1 MRARLFRVLR
11 SQGGFT
17 LLELVI
23 AMAILGLILAI
34 LGAALRI
41 SQNTILTGGR
51 SMERTHRARVITEQ
65 ISQELRSAYR
75 PSQVGTSV
83 ETVAFRGE
91 ADRFSFVTTA
101 SMRSRGFVQSGLKE
115 VTLSVEEDADTGR
128 RGLVL
133 REDIIPNGE
142 LFEEGK
148 GQRIMLDPTVE
159 AIKYRYFGPPP
170 TTGGIPPPPR
180 WEESWKSDTPPTAVE
195 FLLTFKKP
203 EKGRVMEIPP
213 ITLVLPIVQTME
225 REKK

>member
-11 SQGGFT
+11 SQDGFT

-23 AMAILGLILAI
+23 AMAILGLIVAI

-41 SQNTILTGGR
+41 SQNAILAGGR
-51 SMERTHRARVITEQ
+51 NMERTQRVRVITEQ

-83 ETVAFRGE
+83 ESVAFRGE

-101 SMRSRGFVQSGLKE
+101 SMRSRGFMQSGLKE
-115 VTLSVEEDADTGR
+115 VTLSVEEDADTGQ

-159 AIKYRYFGPPP
+159 AIKYRYFGSPP
-170 TTGGIPPPPR
+170 TTRGTPPPPR
-180 WEESWKSDTPPTAVE
+180 WEESWKSNTPPKAVE
-195 FLLTFKKP
+195 YLLTFKKP
-203 EKGRVMEIPP
+203 EEGSVMEIPP
-213 ITLVLPIVQTME
+213 ITLVLPIVQTIE

>member
-23 AMAILGLILAI
+23 AMAILGLIVAI

-41 SQNTILTGGR
+41 SQNAILTGRR
-51 SMERTHRARVITEQ
+51 SIERTHRARVITEQ
-65 ISQELRSAYR
+65 ISQELRSAYP

-83 ETVAFRGE
+83 ESVAFRGE

-115 VTLSVEEDADTGR
+115 VTLSVEEDADTGQ

-133 REDIIPNGE
+133 REDIIPNGA
-142 LFEEGK
+142 LLEEGK
-148 GQRIMLDPTVE
+148 GHLIMLDPTVE
-159 AIKYRYFGPPP
+159 AIKYRYFGSLQVA
-170 TTGGIPPPPR
+170 GQIPPPPR

-203 EKGRVMEIPP
+203 EEGKVMEIPP
-213 ITLVLPIVQTME
+213 ITLVLPIAQTIE
-225 REKK
+225 PKKK

>member
-1 MRARLFRVLR
+1 VRARLFRVLR

-34 LGAALRI
+34 LGSALRI
-41 SQNTILTGGR
+41 SQNTILTGRR

-83 ETVAFRGE
+83 EAVAFRGE

-148 GQRIMLDPTVE
+148 GQLIMLDPTVE
-159 AIKYRYFGPPP
+159 AIKYRYFGSPP
-170 TTGGIPPPPR
+170 TTGGTPPPPPVGGEL
-180 WEESWKSDTPPTAVE
+180 EERHSP
-195 FLLTFKKP
+195 
-203 EKGRVMEIPP
+203 KGRRISSNFQETGRGQGDGDSAHHLGVAD
-213 ITLVLPIVQTME
+213 
-225 REKK
+225 RADHGA